1 VVKLLVEKIMT
12 REVVTIDC
20 NETVLDA
27 CKKYKDLKV
36 GCLVVMDGTILVGIV
51 TERDIIE
58 RAILMEKDLKTTK
71 IREIMSSNIKTVH
84 ALAPIERASEIMREN
99 NIKKLPVILN
109 NEIVGIV
116 TVTDMSRALPT
127 FSEKIDELVDFYIKS
142 KENVDNI
149 MDEWEDIITGLRN
162 YQQLIKTKKTELATQ

>member
-1 VVKLLVEKIMT
+1 MLVEKIMT
-12 REVVTIDC
+12 RNVVTIDC

-27 CKKYKDLKV
+27 CKKYKEMKV
-36 GCLVVMDGTILVGIV
+36 GCLVVMDGPILVGIV

-58 RAILMEKDLKTTK
+58 RAILMEKDPKTTK
-71 IREIMSSNIKTVH
+71 IRDIMSSNLKTVH
-84 ALAPIERASEIMREN
+84 ALAPIERAAEIMREN

-109 NEIVGIV
+109 NKIVGIV

-142 KENVDNI
+142 KKNVDNI
-149 MDEWEDIITGLRN
+149 MEEWAEIITSLRN
-162 YQQLIKTKKTELATQ
+162 YQQLMKTKKTELATQ